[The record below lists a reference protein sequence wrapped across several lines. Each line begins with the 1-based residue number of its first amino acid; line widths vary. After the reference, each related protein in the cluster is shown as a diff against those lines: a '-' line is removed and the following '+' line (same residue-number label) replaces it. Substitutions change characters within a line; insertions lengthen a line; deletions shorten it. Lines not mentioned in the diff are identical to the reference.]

1 MIKEINENII
11 EFLLTK
17 FPSTMKTTLK
27 IGIFFLFMC
36 FEIVAQPVTETIL
49 FDNYVSPSDN
59 DLVNNFSGSI
69 LLTPITSN
77 GITGGCLTVPT
88 TESWGNNNAIYCS
101 KYMNSSLYSNDT
113 RISFK
118 YDTTQINPINYDRAV
133 TIYLNP
139 IADFNHYVIASI
151 TYDKK
156 IQIVSYFAANNP
168 FPVNLIHNH
177 WYEFIL
183 STSYDMPIPALYE
196 VTAEAQLNDLG
207 PTGLTPPI
215 PAGNSDIVFTDSLLF
230 VDTAVRVSFSG
241 TSWGGAKY
249 LDNFQFQGIKSADSC
264 NATTGMP
271 AIINDGI
278 EVFVT
283 ANTIECASSHQELIL
298 ELYSISGQKIV
309 SKKLPYGHSS
319 ISVSDFAYGLYLMK
333 IMAPGGKVQLTKKFI
348 VSN

>member
-1 MIKEINENII
+1 M
-11 EFLLTK
+11 
-17 FPSTMKTTLK
+17 MKTTLK
-27 IGIFFLFMC
+27 LGIFFLCMC
-36 FEIVAQPVTETIL
+36 FESVAQPVTETIL

-59 DLVNNFSGSI
+59 DLVNNFSGTI
-69 LLTPITSN
+69 LLTPVSSN

-118 YDTTQINPINYDRAV
+118 YDTTQINPINFDRAV

-139 IADFNHYVIASI
+139 GADFNHYVIASI

-156 IQIVSYFAANNP
+156 IQIVSYFAANSP
-168 FPVNLIHNH
+168 VPVNLIHNH

-215 PAGNSDIVFTDSLLF
+215 PAGNSDILFTDSLLY

-264 NATTGMP
+264 NATTGVP
-271 AIINDGI
+271 AVKDDGV
-278 EVFVT
+278 EVFFT
-283 ANTIECASSHQELIL
+283 GSTIECTSSNEELLL
-298 ELYSISGQKIV
+298 EVYSISGQKIV
-309 SKKLPYGHSS
+309 TKKLPSGHSS
-319 ISVSDFAYGLYLMK
+319 ISMNELTDGLYLMK
-333 IMAPGGKVQLTKKFI
+333 METSSGALVLTKKFI

>member
-1 MIKEINENII
+1 
-11 EFLLTK
+11 
-17 FPSTMKTTLK
+17 MKTFLK
-27 IGIFFLFMC
+27 FGIVFLFMC
-36 FEIVAQPVTETIL
+36 FEMVAQPVTETIL

-59 DLVNNFSGSI
+59 DLVNNFSGNI
-69 LLTPITSN
+69 LLTPVTSN
-77 GITGGCLTVPT
+77 GITGGCLGVPT

-118 YDTTQINPINYDRAV
+118 YDSTQINPINYDRAV
-133 TIYLNP
+133 SIYLNP
-139 IADFNHYVIASI
+139 EADFNHYVIASI

-215 PAGNSDIVFTDSLLF
+215 PAGNSDIVFTDSLLY

-249 LDNFQFQGIKSADSC
+249 LDNFRFQGIKSADSC
-264 NATTGMP
+264 NATTGIP
-271 AIINDGI
+271 AVTDNGV
-278 EVFVT
+278 EVIVT
-283 ANTIECASSHQELIL
+283 GNTIECNSSHQELVL
-298 ELYSISGQKIV
+298 ELYSISGQKIF
-309 SKKLPYGHSS
+309 SKKLPSGHSS
-319 ISVSDFAYGLYLMK
+319 VPMKELADGLYFMK
-333 IMAPGGKVQLTKKFI
+333 IETPSGKVVLTKKFI

>member
-1 MIKEINENII
+1 MKAALKFGII
-11 EFLLTK
+11 FLL
-17 FPSTMKTTLK
+17 
-27 IGIFFLFMC
+27 MC
-36 FEIVAQPVTETIL
+36 FEIVAQPVNETIL

-59 DLVNNFSGSI
+59 DLVNNFSGNI
-69 LLTPITSN
+69 LLTPVSSN

-118 YDTTQINPINYDRAV
+118 YDSTQVNPINYDRAV
-133 TIYLNP
+133 SIYLNP
-139 IADFNHYVIASI
+139 EADFNHYVIASI

-168 FPVNLIHNH
+168 FPVTLIHNH

-196 VTAEAQLNDLG
+196 VTAAAQLNDLG

-215 PAGNSDIVFTDSLLF
+215 PAGNSDIVFTDSLLY

-249 LDNFQFQGIKSADSC
+249 LDNFRFQGIKSADSC
-264 NATTGMP
+264 NATTGIP
-271 AIINDGI
+271 AVMDDGVEAI
-278 EVFVT
+278 
-283 ANTIECASSHQELIL
+283 ASGNTIECTSSHQELIL
-298 ELYSISGQKIV
+298 ELYSISGQKIFF
-309 SKKLPYGHSS
+309 KKLPFGYS
-319 ISVSDFAYGLYLMK
+319 SVSMNELADGLYFMK
-333 IMAPGGKVQLTKKFI
+333 IETPSGKVVLTQKFV

>member
-1 MIKEINENII
+1 MKAA
-11 EFLLTK
+11 LK
-17 FPSTMKTTLK
+17 F
-27 IGIFFLFMC
+27 GILFLFMC
-36 FEIVAQPVTETIL
+36 FEAMSQPVTETIL
-49 FDNYVSPSDN
+49 FNNYVSPSDN

-69 LLTPITSN
+69 LLTPVSSN

-101 KYMNSSLYSNDT
+101 KYMNSSLYSNDA

-118 YDTTQINPINYDRAV
+118 YDSTLINPINYDRAV

-215 PAGNSDIVFTDSLLF
+215 PAGNSDIVFTDSLLY

-241 TSWGGAKY
+241 TAWGGAKY

-264 NATTGMP
+264 NATTGIP
-271 AIINDGI
+271 AVTNPGV
-278 EVFVT
+278 EVFFT
-283 ANTIECASSHQELIL
+283 ANTIECTSTHQELLL
-298 ELYSISGQKIV
+298 ELYSISGQKV
-309 SKKLPYGHSS
+309 VTKKLPSGYSS
-319 ISVSDFAYGLYLMK
+319 FSVSDFANGLYLMK
-333 IMAPGGKVQLTKKFI
+333 IMAPDGKVQLTKKFI

>member
-1 MIKEINENII
+1 
-11 EFLLTK
+11 
-17 FPSTMKTTLK
+17 MKTSLK

-69 LLTPITSN
+69 LLTPISSN

-118 YDTTQINPINYDRAV
+118 YDSTQINPINYDRAV

-215 PAGNSDIVFTDSLLF
+215 PAGNSDIVFTDSLLY

-249 LDNFQFQGIKSADSC
+249 LDNFRFQGIKSADSC
-264 NATTGMP
+264 NATTGIP
-271 AIINDGI
+271 TVINDGV

-283 ANTIECASSHQELIL
+283 GTTIECTSSHQELML
-298 ELYSISGQKIV
+298 ELYSISGQNIF
-309 SKKLPYGHSS
+309 SKKLSSGHSS
-319 ISVSDFAYGLYLMK
+319 VSMYELANGLYFMK
-333 IMAPGGKVQLTKKFI
+333 LETPSGKVVLTQKFI
-348 VSN
+348 VSD

>member
-1 MIKEINENII
+1 M
-11 EFLLTK
+11 
-17 FPSTMKTTLK
+17 MKTTLK
-27 IGIFFLFMC
+27 LGILFLCMC
-36 FEIVAQPVTETIL
+36 FESVAQPVTETIL

-59 DLVNNFSGSI
+59 DLVNNFSGTI
-69 LLTPITSN
+69 LLTPVSSN

-118 YDTTQINPINYDRAV
+118 YDTTQINPINFDRAV

-139 IADFNHYVIASI
+139 NADFNHYVIASI
-151 TYDKK
+151 TYDRK
-156 IQIVSYFAANNP
+156 IQIVSYFAANSP
-168 FPVNLIHNH
+168 VPVNLIHNH

-183 STSYDMPIPALYE
+183 STSYDMPIPASYE

-207 PTGLTPPI
+207 PSGLTPPI
-215 PAGNSDIVFTDSLLF
+215 PTGNSDIVFTDSLLY

-264 NATTGMP
+264 NATTGVP
-271 AIINDGI
+271 AVKDDGV
-278 EVFVT
+278 EVLVNG
-283 ANTIECASSHQELIL
+283 NTIECTSSHEELLL
-298 ELYSISGQKIV
+298 EVYSISGQKIIT
-309 SKKLPYGHSS
+309 KKLPSGHSS
-319 ISVSDFAYGLYLMK
+319 LSMNELTDGLYLVKMETSS
-333 IMAPGGKVQLTKKFI
+333 GTLVLTKKFI

>member
-1 MIKEINENII
+1 
-11 EFLLTK
+11 
-17 FPSTMKTTLK
+17 MKKSLK
-27 IGIFFLFMC
+27 IGIFILFIC

-69 LLTPITSN
+69 LLTPISSN
-77 GITGGCLTVPT
+77 GITGGCLEVPT

-101 KYMNSSLYSNDT
+101 KYMNSSLYSNNT

-118 YDTTQINPINYDRAV
+118 YDSTQINAINYDRAV

-183 STSYDMPIPALYE
+183 STSYDMPIPAIYE

-215 PAGNSDIVFTDSLLF
+215 PAGNSDIVFTDSLLY

-264 NATTGMP
+264 NATTGIP
-271 AIINDGI
+271 AVTNDGV
-278 EVFVT
+278 EVFFSD
-283 ANTIECASSHQELIL
+283 NIIECTSTHKELLL
-298 ELYSISGQKIV
+298 ELYSISGQNIF
-309 SKKLPYGHSS
+309 SKKLSSGHSS
-319 ISVSDFAYGLYLMK
+319 VSMNELANGLYFMK
-333 IMAPGGKVQLTKKFI
+333 LETPSGKVVLTQKFI
-348 VSN
+348 VSD

>member
-1 MIKEINENII
+1 
-11 EFLLTK
+11 
-17 FPSTMKTTLK
+17 
-27 IGIFFLFMC
+27 MC

-69 LLTPITSN
+69 LLTPISSN

-118 YDTTQINPINYDRAV
+118 YDSTQINPINYDRAV

-168 FPVNLIHNH
+168 VPVNLIHNH

-183 STSYDMPIPALYE
+183 STSFTMPIPALYE

-215 PAGNSDIVFTDSLLF
+215 PAGNSDIVFTDSLLY

-249 LDNFQFQGIKSADSC
+249 LDNFRFQGIKSADSC
-264 NATTGMP
+264 NATTGIP
-271 AIINDGI
+271 TVINDGV

-283 ANTIECASSHQELIL
+283 GTTIECTSSHQELML
-298 ELYSISGQKIV
+298 ELYSISGQNIF
-309 SKKLPYGHSS
+309 SKKLSSGHSS
-319 ISVSDFAYGLYLMK
+319 VSMYELANGLYFMK
-333 IMAPGGKVQLTKKFI
+333 LETPSGKVVLTQKFI
-348 VSN
+348 VSD

>member
-1 MIKEINENII
+1 MKAALNFGII
-11 EFLLTK
+11 
-17 FPSTMKTTLK
+17 
-27 IGIFFLFMC
+27 FLFMC
-36 FEIVAQPVTETIL
+36 FEAMSQPVTETIL
-49 FDNYVSPSDN
+49 FNNYVSPSDN

-69 LLTPITSN
+69 LLTPVSSN

-101 KYMNSSLYSNDT
+101 KYMNSSLYSNDA

-118 YDTTQINPINYDRAV
+118 YDSTLINPINYDRAV

-215 PAGNSDIVFTDSLLF
+215 PAGNSDIVFTDSLLY
-230 VDTAVRVSFSG
+230 VDTAVGFH
-241 TSWGGAKY
+241 
-249 LDNFQFQGIKSADSC
+249 FQGPPGVEPSI
-264 NATTGMP
+264 
-271 AIINDGI
+271 
-278 EVFVT
+278 
-283 ANTIECASSHQELIL
+283 LITSNFK
-298 ELYSISGQKIV
+298 E
-309 SKKLPYGHSS
+309 SKVLTVAMQLPE
-319 ISVSDFAYGLYLMK
+319 YLLLQILGSK
-333 IMAPGGKVQLTKKFI
+333 CFSLPTLLNVLLHIRSYYLNFIPFQVKK
-348 VSN
+348 

>member
-1 MIKEINENII
+1 
-11 EFLLTK
+11 
-17 FPSTMKTTLK
+17 MKTFLK
-27 IGIFFLFMC
+27 FGIVFLFMC
-36 FEIVAQPVTETIL
+36 FEMVAQPVTETIL

-59 DLVNNFSGSI
+59 DLVNNFSGNI
-69 LLTPITSN
+69 LLTPVTSN
-77 GITGGCLTVPT
+77 GITGGCLGVPT

-118 YDTTQINPINYDRAV
+118 YDSTQINPINYDRAV
-133 TIYLNP
+133 SIYLNP
-139 IADFNHYVIASI
+139 EADFNHYVIASI

-215 PAGNSDIVFTDSLLF
+215 PAGNSDIVFTDSLLY

-249 LDNFQFQGIKSADSC
+249 LDNFRFQGIKSADSC
-264 NATTGMP
+264 NATTGTP
-271 AIINDGI
+271 AVTDDGV

-283 ANTIECASSHQELIL
+283 GNAIACTSSHQELIL
-298 ELYSISGQKIV
+298 ELYSISGQKIFF
-309 SKKLPYGHSS
+309 KKLPFGHSS
-319 ISVSDFAYGLYLMK
+319 VSMNELADGLYFMK
-333 IMAPGGKVQLTKKFI
+333 IETPSGKVVLTKKFI
-348 VSN
+348 VRN